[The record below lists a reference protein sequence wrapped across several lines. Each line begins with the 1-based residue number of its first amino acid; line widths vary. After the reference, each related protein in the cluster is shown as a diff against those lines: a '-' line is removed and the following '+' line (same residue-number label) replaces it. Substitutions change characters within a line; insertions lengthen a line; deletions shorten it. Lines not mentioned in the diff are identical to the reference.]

1 MTKKIESALGIIA
14 VLTVLIV
21 IISSQQSAVFA
32 MHDSSLGVD
41 TWIATDNSTH
51 LHTIDLNKG
60 PVDPTSATTEGVESE
75 DGGVTDEEEESDTGE
90 GEEEEEEEQSTGENG
105 EDGEEDE

>member
-1 MTKKIESALGIIA
+1 LTKIIESVLGIIA

-21 IISSQQSAVFA
+21 IISLQQSAVFA
-32 MHDSSLGVD
+32 MHDSTLGVD
-41 TWIATDNSTH
+41 TWIASDNSTQ

-75 DGGVTDEEEESDTGE
+75 DGGVTDEEESDTGE

>member
-1 MTKKIESALGIIA
+1 LTKIESALGIVA
-14 VLTVLIV
+14 VLTVMIV

-32 MHDSSLGVD
+32 MHDSTLDVN
-41 TWIATDNSTH
+41 TWIASDNNTQ

-60 PVDPTSATTEGVESE
+60 PTDSTSATTEGVETE
-75 DGGVTDEEEESDTGE
+75 GGGVTDDEESDA
-90 GEEEEEEEQSTGENG
+90 GEEEEEEPSTDENG

>member
-1 MTKKIESALGIIA
+1 LTKIIESVLGIIA

-21 IISSQQSAVFA
+21 IISLQQSAVFA
-32 MHDSSLGVD
+32 MHDSTLGVD
-41 TWIATDNSTH
+41 TWIASDNSTQ

>member
-1 MTKKIESALGIIA
+1 LTKIIESALGIIA

-21 IISSQQSAVFA
+21 IISLQQSAVFA
-32 MHDSSLGVD
+32 IHDSTLGVD
-41 TWIATDNSTH
+41 TWIASDNSTQ

-75 DGGVTDEEEESDTGE
+75 NGGVTDEEEESDTGE
-90 GEEEEEEEQSTGENG
+90 EEEEERSTGENR